1 MATQGKTRAIR
12 SINPFTETV
21 VGSVTAASPAETRQT
36 VARAR
41 AAQPQWAAVP
51 VKQRLA
57 LMETLADHLGEVV
70 DDLAPLITCETGK
83 PIREAFGEV
92 RAAQARIRHICTR
105 AARVLGRGPRIVD
118 WERNLR
124 GTVVREPLG
133 VVAAITAW
141 NYPVS
146 VSCQVIASAL
156 VAGNTV
162 VFKPSEMTALTGKR
176 LGEIITAITP
186 EDVFHQIDGADVTGR
201 AMVSSDVDMVG
212 FVGSN
217 AVGKAIMRSSAE
229 HLHRLALELGGK
241 DPAIICHDADLD
253 HVAKRMIGGA
263 LWNCG
268 QECNSVERIYVD
280 RRVEREFLTRLVTEV
295 KGLRLGDPTS
305 DRTDIGPMISAGQRR
320 HVESLVTDAVRRGAK
335 VLCGGKRPKRKGFFF
350 PPTVLSGVDHSMR
363 VMREE
368 TFGPVVPVMPFD
380 TEEEAIA
387 LANDSEYGLTA
398 SVWTRDLRRGE
409 RLARRLTAGLR
420 AVNSTGAAN
429 PNFPWGGARQS
440 GLGRLMGPD
449 PFADFTDQRGLMI
462 AL

>member
-1 MATQGKTRAIR
+1 MTTQSRTQVIR
-12 SINPFTETV
+12 SINPFTEKV
-21 VGSVTAASPAETRQT
+21 IGSVTVTSPADTRRA

-41 AAQPQWAAVP
+41 AAQPQWASVP
-51 VKQRLA
+51 LKRRVA
-57 LMETLADHLGEVV
+57 LMEALAARLGEVV
-70 DDLAPLITCETGK
+70 DDLAPLITSETGK
-83 PIREAFGEV
+83 PIRESFGEV
-92 RAAQARIRHICTR
+92 RAAQARIRHICIR
-105 AARVLGRGPRIVD
+105 ALRVLGRGPRIMD

-124 GTVVREPLG
+124 GTVLREPLG

-156 VAGNTV
+156 LAGNTV

-176 LGEIITAITP
+176 LGEIITEITP
-186 EDVFHQIDGADVTGR
+186 EDVFHQISGADATGR
-201 AMVSSDVDMVG
+201 ALVSSDIDMVG

-217 AVGKAIMRSSAE
+217 AVGKAIMRSSADR
-229 HLHRLALELGGK
+229 LHRLALELGGK
-241 DPAIICHDADLD
+241 DPAIICHDADLA

-280 RRVEREFLTRLVTEV
+280 RRVEREFLVRLVAEV
-295 KGLRLGDPTS
+295 KKLRVGDPMS
-305 DRTDIGPMISAGQRR
+305 DQTDIGPMISAGQRR
-320 HVESLVTDAVRRGAK
+320 HVESHVADAVRRGAK
-335 VLCGGKRPKRKGFFF
+335 ALCGGKRPKRRGLFY

-368 TFGPVVPVMPFD
+368 TFGPVIPVMPFD
-380 TEEEAIA
+380 TEEEAIS

-398 SVWTRDLRRGE
+398 SVWTADLRRGE
-409 RLARRLTAGLR
+409 RIARHLTAGLR

-449 PFADFTDQRGLMI
+449 PFADFTDQRGLMV